1 MESTEKKTRLSFGD
15 SLGQFSY
22 GNDRKRKI
30 ENQELRV
37 EKVKHEEEQ
46 NEVSSTPLARSPK
59 RSKNKGYAPPEK
71 YAHLKPLTPLL
82 KPGLRC
88 VFIGFNPGTTTALK
102 GHYYAHHSNAF
113 WKMIYQSGCVDRKVT
128 YEDDQNLPDEYRI
141 GFTDLVERPTS
152 GISELSVKEMNESV
166 PSLEHRIATNG
177 PQMICIIGKGIWE
190 TIYKTKHKRPLPKHF
205 KLGYQENTEFGG
217 CSNVFVLPSTS
228 GLVAGI
234 PQKEKIRLWNEVG
247 SFLNTNFPL
256 NQHHPETALTK

>member
-1 MESTEKKTRLSFGD
+1 MDSRSKKTRLSFGD
-15 SLGQFSY
+15 SLGQFTYS
-22 GNDRKRKI
+22 NDNKRKI

-37 EKVKHEEEQ
+37 EKVKHEEDEA
-46 NEVSSTPLARSPK
+46 SSTPLPRTPK
-59 RSKNKGYAPPEK
+59 RSKNKAYAPPEK
-71 YAHLKPLTPLL
+71 YAHLKPLKPLL

-152 GISELSVKEMNESV
+152 GISELSVQEMNESV
-166 PSLEHRIATNG
+166 PSLEHRITTNE

-190 TIYKTKHKRPLPKHF
+190 TIYKAKNKRPLPKDF
-205 KLGYQENTEFGG
+205 KLGYQEKTEFGG
-217 CSNVFVLPSTS
+217 CENVFVLPSTS

-247 SFLNTNFPL
+247 KFLNANFPL
-256 NQHHPETALTK
+256 NQQKTEMATSS

>member
-1 MESTEKKTRLSFGD
+1 M
-15 SLGQFSY
+15 
-22 GNDRKRKI
+22 
-30 ENQELRV
+30 
-37 EKVKHEEEQ
+37 EKVKHEEEP
-46 NEVSSTPLARSPK
+46 EKISSTLLPPSPK

-71 YAHLKPLTPLL
+71 YAHLKPLKPLL

-113 WKMIYQSGCVDRKVT
+113 WKMIYQSGCVDRNVT

-152 GISELSVKEMNESV
+152 GISELSVQEMNESV
-166 PSLEHRIATNG
+166 PSLEHRIATNR

-190 TIYKTKHKRPLPKHF
+190 TIYKTKNKRRLPKDF
-205 KLGYQENTEFGG
+205 KLGYQEDTEFGG
-217 CSNVFVLPSTS
+217 CKNVFVLPSTS

-234 PQKEKIRLWNEVG
+234 PQKEKFRLWNEVG
-247 SFLNTNFPL
+247 EFLNGNFPL
-256 NQHHPETALTK
+256 NHQQTEQRATS